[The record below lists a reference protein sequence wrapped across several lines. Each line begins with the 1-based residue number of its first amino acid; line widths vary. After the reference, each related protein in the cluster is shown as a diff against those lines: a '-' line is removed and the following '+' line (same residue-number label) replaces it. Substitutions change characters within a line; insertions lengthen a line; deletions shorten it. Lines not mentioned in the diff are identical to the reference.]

1 MWVESV
7 VHVGDQPVSLSVERL
22 DAQERERTA
31 AILAWLTLDAIRS
44 GGGNGATAWHD
55 FVSDVLR
62 EHVTFAVADECLE
75 DLGSTW
81 WNEVVSRALLQF
93 VHQNELAPSVNRHL
107 QIMKELGGSD
117 RPES

>member
-7 VHVGDQPVSLSVERL
+7 VHVGDQSVSLAVERL

-44 GGGNGATAWHD
+44 IGGNGITAWHE

-62 EHVTFAVADECLE
+62 EHVTFAVADKCLQ

-81 WNEVVSRALLQF
+81 WSEVVSRALLQF
-93 VHQNELAPSVNRHL
+93 VHQNDLAPSINRHL
-107 QIMKELGGSD
+107 QVHE
-117 RPES
+117 